1 MKSAHEEL
9 NAIRAE
15 IEQVDRAL
23 LALVADRLELARR
36 AGAVKQS
43 FHEPVIDPPQEDE
56 VIGRAIQFA
65 HEHGI
70 DPEAVREIMVRVIE
84 MSRAVQQPRQSS

>member
-15 IEQVDRAL
+15 IEQVDRGL
-23 LALVADRLELARR
+23 LALVAERLELARR
-36 AGAVKQS
+36 AGEVKRS

-70 DPEAVREIMVRVIE
+70 DPEAVRAIMARVIE
-84 MSRAVQQPRQSS
+84 MSRAVQHVKSS

>member
-1 MKSAHEEL
+1 MKSSHEEL

-15 IEQVDRAL
+15 IERVDRAL
-23 LALVADRLELARR
+23 LALIAERLELARR
-36 AGAVKQS
+36 AGEVKRG

-56 VIGRAIQFA
+56 VIGRALQFA

-70 DPEAVREIMVRVIE
+70 DPEAVQEIMARLIE
-84 MSRAVQQPRQSS
+84 LSRAVQVKSP